1 MPSFV
6 EYLDVE
12 IELPLYGK
20 IKYDLAYGGAYYAIV
35 DGDNIGIDSKPE
47 NIDEITN
54 LGMSIKR
61 SISGNVEIKHPLKP
75 EMNFIYGV
83 IFSFR
88 PKVKNNHSRNICV
101 FANGEV
107 DRSPTGTGVSA
118 RAAIHYARNEIS
130 LDQPITIESIVGST
144 FKVSGIKET
153 IINGKGAIIPQIMG
167 TANVISKN
175 VFWID
180 PKDEIG
186 KGFTLR

>member
-1 MPSFV
+1 
-6 EYLDVE
+6 
-12 IELPLYGK
+12 
-20 IKYDLAYGGAYYAIV
+20 
-35 DGDNIGIDSKPE
+35 
-47 NIDEITN
+47 
-54 LGMSIKR
+54 MSIKR
-61 SISGNVEIKHPLKP
+61 SISGNVEIKHPLEP
-75 EMNFIYGV
+75 EMNFLYGV

-88 PKVKNNHSRNICV
+88 AKVKNNHSRNICV

-130 LDQPITIESIVGST
+130 LDQPIIIESIVGST
-144 FKVSGIKET
+144 FKVSVIKET
-153 IINGKGAIIPQIMG
+153 IINGIEAIIPQVVG

-175 VFWID
+175 FFWID